1 MFDFIKKQKNYK
13 PKSCHYETPTWQPAS
28 INTRLIIVP
37 ISNVIAIVREESC
50 KLRKKK
56 VQPFVTPYLKMSLNS
71 FFSSLTLLTAFIV
84 LFFSSVTFAEEEK
97 KKEINNQPLPYYC
110 KQFQEVLQRVGKD
123 YMGEVDYQKM
133 TDEAI
138 NGMLLSLDP
147 YSGYFVDDDLE
158 FFLDQTDGE
167 FGGIGVEIIPD
178 QGAIKVISP
187 IDDLPAYKA
196 GIRAGDYIVG
206 VNGQLVSTLGYN
218 KAVREMRG
226 EPGTKL
232 NLLVVKEDGNQTTE
246 IDLI

>member
-1 MFDFIKKQKNYK
+1 MKNAKAPSFTAPSIEMFF
-13 PKSCHYETPTWQPAS
+13 S
-28 INTRLIIVP
+28 
-37 ISNVIAIVREESC
+37 
-50 KLRKKK
+50 
-56 VQPFVTPYLKMSLNS
+56 S
-71 FFSSLTLLTAFIV
+71 FFSSLTLLTAFITI
-84 LFFSSVTFAEEEK
+84 FCASVTLAEEEK
-97 KKEINNQPLPYYC
+97 KKEVNNQPPPYYC

-147 YSGYFVDDDLE
+147 YSGYFVDEDLE
-158 FFLDQTDGE
+158 FFIDQTDGE

-196 GIRAGDYIVG
+196 GIKAGDYIVG

-232 NLLVVKEDGNQTTE
+232 NLLVVKEDGNQT
-246 IDLI
+246 IFLLKIYYDY